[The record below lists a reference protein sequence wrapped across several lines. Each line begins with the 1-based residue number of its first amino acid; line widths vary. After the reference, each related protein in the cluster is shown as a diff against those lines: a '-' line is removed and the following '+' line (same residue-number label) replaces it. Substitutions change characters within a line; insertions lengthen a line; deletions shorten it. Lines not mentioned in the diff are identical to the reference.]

1 MAKIKTK
8 LQLTQ
13 EKNKE
18 AIEETNKQI
27 ERLGEHAGD
36 LYRELND
43 IQAVFD
49 KIRNVPHEE
58 TIKYEELKKVQSE
71 WKHQVD
77 LIEQE
82 YNIAAKKGAEA
93 GAAGIGAGI
102 AVAAMGPTVA
112 MGVATTFGVA
122 STGTAIATL
131 SGAAATNAALAWLG
145 GGALAA
151 GGGGMAAGE
160 VFLGLAGPVGWAIA
174 GAAVVASGVFIFKSR
189 GNQKRLEDIFTLI
202 SERDTKSY
210 SLAIVELNE
219 RIDRIREESRLLS
232 RAIGRIET
240 FGTDYSRMSEKE
252 QLELGTFVNVML
264 SATQLLVNPI
274 MGLQPNFSEDSYYE
288 YLSWRDK
295 KAVPGFANK
304 YKKQIIFFANL
315 LYKIGLDDTDKKL
328 IMKSFSNNKELLET
342 FDMKKK
348 DWDDRIIDAAAEAL
362 VCKYKYD
369 NVRKQQH
376 QEFVNILASAAKRN

>member
-1 MAKIKTK
+1 MAKNKSK
-8 LQLTQ
+8 LQLAQ

-18 AIEETNKQI
+18 AIKETNKQI

-43 IQAVFD
+43 IQAIFD

-58 TIKYEELKKVQSE
+58 TIKYEDIKKVQSE
-71 WKHQVD
+71 WKHQAD

-82 YNIAAKKGAEA
+82 YNIAAKKGAQA
-93 GAAGIGAGI
+93 GAAGVGAGI

-112 MGVATTFGVA
+112 MGIATTFGVA

-160 VFLGLAGPVGWAIA
+160 AFLGLAGPVGWAIA
-174 GAAVVASGVFIFKSR
+174 GAALVASGVFIFKSR

-219 RIDRIREESRLLS
+219 RINRIRKERMLLS

-240 FGTDYSRMSEKE
+240 YGTDYSKMSEEE
-252 QLELGTFVNVML
+252 QFELGTFVNMML

-274 MGLQPNFSEDSYYE
+274 MGLRPNFSEDNYYE
-288 YLSWRDK
+288 YLTWRDK
-295 KAVPGFANK
+295 KAEPGFANK

-315 LYKIGLDDTDKKL
+315 LYKIGLDDIDKKL
-328 IMKSFSNNKELLET
+328 IMKSFSNNEKLLEAL
-342 FDMKKK
+342 DMKKK
-348 DWDDRIIDAAAEAL
+348 EWDDKLFDAAIEAL

-376 QEFVNILASAAKRN
+376 QKIVNILASATNKN